1 MGLEMNNTVKY
12 LLKTIQSSEADLLEN
27 STMGL
32 IKNFTAELN
41 ETSNI
46 GSIPKR
52 ITMDNAEWAR
62 NIAKLYNKNHQ
73 MDYHGITPDFNFY
86 FVVSVLTL
94 ALVGVL
100 LLIYSY
106 FCVWVLK
113 GNLDLPLPGGP
124 EPKKYK
130 VWWKNPC
137 QGCLDHT
144 RSRLKN
150 LISGGRSGDTEMT
163 DVSSET
169 GPGLTT
175 ITSIAKTSTE
185 EPKKRKSI
193 FEKTPSICDGF
204 KQFTQFQ
211 YDLHDEEPEEVVFD
225 IYDLEKNS

>member
-113 GNLDLPLPGGP
+113 
-124 EPKKYK
+124 
-130 VWWKNPC
+130 
-137 QGCLDHT
+137 
-144 RSRLKN
+144 
-150 LISGGRSGDTEMT
+150 
-163 DVSSET
+163 VSV
-169 GPGLTT
+169 
-175 ITSIAKTSTE
+175 
-185 EPKKRKSI
+185 
-193 FEKTPSICDGF
+193 F
-204 KQFTQFQ
+204 K
-211 YDLHDEEPEEVVFD
+211 
-225 IYDLEKNS
+225 